1 MTDLERSEP
10 MARVRMLD
18 EALVSSRMDA
28 FPVLLAEELPVEA
41 IRAFQNMFPNLSI
54 LPTQE
59 QTLGGVLEA
68 AKGVRAVVTTVK
80 YRLDRQFFQALP
92 DSVQIIALYSAGH
105 DHVDIEAARERG
117 VAVVKPCN
125 VLADS
130 VADLTIALLLATTR
144 RLLEGVDLVRSGGW
158 SGWSPTL
165 LLGRELRG
173 QVLGIYGM
181 GNIGRE
187 VSTRA
192 QAFGMNIAYKNRTP
206 LPRDIEGGARFV
218 ADDKEFLAGCD
229 VLLLS
234 AACTAMT
241 RNYLNAERISWLK
254 PGAVVLNVSRG
265 ELVDDDALIAAL
277 LAGEVAGAGLDVFQN
292 EPALDARYLTIPSV
306 VALPHIGSATLEART
321 AMADSLVDGIERIL
335 LGQTVAQQLA

>member
-1 MTDLERSEP
+1 MTDLERNEP

-18 EALVSSRMDA
+18 EALVSSGMEA
-28 FPVLLAEELPVEA
+28 FPVLLTEELPPEA
-41 IRAFQNMFPNLSI
+41 VRAFHNMFPNLSI
-54 LPTQE
+54 LPPHH
-59 QTLGGVLEA
+59 QTVDGVIEA
-68 AKGVRAVVTTVK
+68 AQNARVVVATVK
-80 YRLDRQFFQALP
+80 YRLDSKFFQSLP
-92 DSVQIIALYSAGH
+92 GSVQLVALYSAGH
-105 DHVDIEAARERG
+105 DHVDLNAARERG
-117 VAVVKPCN
+117 VAVVKPGN

-130 VADLTIALLLATTR
+130 VADLTIALLLATMR
-144 RLLEGVDLVRSGGW
+144 RLLDGVDLVRSGGW
-158 SGWSPTL
+158 TGWSPTL

-187 VSTRA
+187 ISARA
-192 QAFGMNIAYKNRTP
+192 QAFGMNVAYKNRSP

-218 ADDKEFLAGCD
+218 ADDEEFLGGCD
-229 VLLLS
+229 VLVLS
-234 AACTAMT
+234 AACTPAT
-241 RNYLNAERISWLK
+241 RNYLNAERLSWLK

-265 ELVDDDALIAAL
+265 DLIDDDALVAAL
-277 LAGEVAGAGLDVFQN
+277 QSGDVAGAGLDVFNN
-292 EPALDARYLTIPSV
+292 EPALDERYLTLPSV